1 MGLINLTVYLPF
13 VFFGVVIERILFV
26 ILGAIGIFLDAWIF
40 SSIISYI
47 FSGPY
52 NQLLTQVI
60 SFTMIGFL
68 VGFFGWKIN
77 QYQDR
82 IQASVRAWANRFF
95 APLVRRSTNNSD
107 HNQREHYTNEADSVH
122 TAVSVL

>member
-1 MGLINLTVYLPF
+1 MGSINFLALVFFFSMTFAVGIPIPYYDNWWRWVLINLTVYLPF

-82 IQASVRAWANRFF
+82 I
-95 APLVRRSTNNSD
+95 
-107 HNQREHYTNEADSVH
+107 
-122 TAVSVL
+122 